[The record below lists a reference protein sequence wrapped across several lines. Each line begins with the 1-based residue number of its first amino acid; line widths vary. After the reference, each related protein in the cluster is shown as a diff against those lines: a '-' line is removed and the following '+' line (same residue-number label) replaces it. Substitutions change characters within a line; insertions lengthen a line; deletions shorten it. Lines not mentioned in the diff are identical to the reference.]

1 MNIRSLLSK
10 KNLKSAAVFI
20 AIWTL
25 SIWLLYPLF
34 VLQSPDDWDP
44 ESFEM
49 RSIFGIGLL
58 LIILG
63 KTIFDIFFPLDTSK
77 GLSWFQ
83 TIFLTLYSV
92 AIVIGIIFVA
102 GRMIVL
108 YFTSENSELFF
119 GF

>member
-1 MNIRSLLSK
+1 MDIRSLLSA
-10 KNLKSAAVFI
+10 KNLKSGAVFI
-20 AIWTL
+20 AVWAL
-25 SIWLLYPLF
+25 ALWLLYPLI
-34 VLQSPDDWDP
+34 VLQTPDEW
-44 ESFEM
+44 EAEAFEM

-92 AIVIGIIFVA
+92 VLIIGIIFVA

>member
-1 MNIRSLLSK
+1 MKTRDIFKFDNIK
-10 KNLKSAAVFI
+10 KAAVF
-20 AIWTL
+20 AVIWAMA
-25 SIWLLYPLF
+25 IWLLYPLF
-34 VLQSPDDWDP
+34 SLQTPDDWDADA
-44 ESFEM
+44 FEA
-49 RSIFGIGLL
+49 RSILGIGLL

-77 GLSWFQ
+77 GMSWLQ
-83 TIFLTLYSV
+83 TILLTVYSV
-92 AIVIGIIFVA
+92 ILVIGIIFLA